1 MNTFLRSLQRLTER
15 GQRSRRSTASV
26 VVVSTVGC
34 LASLLGCDTPPRPE
48 PTGAIAAAPAP
59 VIGPDLAR
67 NVAELARRELQLPVQ
82 GSTTEWLIPTF
93 DEKRGD
99 RLHEAIDILA
109 ERGTPVVAVEDGTL
123 AKLFTSK
130 QGGLTIYQFD
140 PGKQYAY
147 YYAHLDGYADG
158 LAEKQNV
165 RRGQVIGYV
174 GSTGNADARTPHLHF
189 AIFKLGPERRWWK
202 GDPIDPYEVFTTARH
217 GTRRMP

>member
-1 MNTFLRSLQRLTER
+1 MSTFLRSRRRLVEHS
-15 GQRSRRSTASV
+15 QRSRQSTATV
-26 VVVSTVGC
+26 VVVSAVSC
-34 LASLLGCDTPPRPE
+34 VASLLACDTPHRPE
-48 PTGAIAAAPAP
+48 PTRAIAAQAP

-67 NVAELARRELQLPVQ
+67 DTAELARRELQLPVQ
-82 GSTTEWLIPTF
+82 GATKERLIPAF

-109 ERGTPVVAVEDGTL
+109 ERGTPVMAVEDGTL
-123 AKLFTSK
+123 ARLFTSK

-147 YYAHLDGYADG
+147 YYAHLDGYAEG
-158 LAEKQNV
+158 LAEKQNL

-189 AIFKLGPERRWWK
+189 AIFKLGPEQRWWQ
-202 GDPIDPYEVFTTARH
+202 GDPIDPYEVFTSAGH
-217 GTRRMP
+217 ATR

>member
-1 MNTFLRSLQRLTER
+1 MSTFLRSLRRLVER
-15 GQRSRRSTASV
+15 SHRSRQSTAKV
-26 VVVSTVGC
+26 VVVSAVGC
-34 LASLLGCDTPPRPE
+34 VASLLACDTPPRPE
-48 PTGAIAAAPAP
+48 PTRAIAAAQAP

-67 NVAELARRELQLPVQ
+67 DAAELARRELQLPVQ
-82 GSTTEWLIPTF
+82 GATKERLIPTF

-109 ERGTPVVAVEDGTL
+109 ERGTPVMAVEDGTL

-140 PGKQYAY
+140 PGKEYAY
-147 YYAHLDGYADG
+147 YYAHLDRYAEG
-158 LAEKQNV
+158 LAEKQNL

-189 AIFKLGPERRWWK
+189 AIFKLGPEQRWWQ
-202 GDPIDPYEVFTTARH
+202 GDPIDPYEVFTSAGH
-217 GTRRMP
+217 ATR